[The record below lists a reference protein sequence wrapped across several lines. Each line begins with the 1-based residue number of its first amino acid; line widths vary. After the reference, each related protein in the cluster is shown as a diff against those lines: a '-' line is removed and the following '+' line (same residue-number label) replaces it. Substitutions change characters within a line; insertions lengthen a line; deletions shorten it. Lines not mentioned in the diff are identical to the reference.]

1 MKCLARSLLPL
12 ISLCCA
18 PTVFAADWIYAVR
31 PGDTLIDI
39 GEAYL
44 RRAGDWPQLQSLNAV
59 DDPRRLM
66 PGTRLRIPLE
76 LLRRD
81 AAVATVIHVRGEVSR
96 TDQGGQS
103 VRLAAGGTLQTG
115 DVLATAADSNASLRF
130 VDGSRLLVSEQS
142 RITLARLQQYGA
154 TGMAETIIRLH
165 EGEVSNRVEPQ
176 RQPAARY
183 RVETEA
189 LNLGVRGTEFRAGV
203 SANGAAQGE
212 VLQGRVQAGA
222 PRTARSLT
230 LNAGYGTVARP
241 GEAPA
246 AARAL
251 APAPVLEAAAGRIE
265 HLPVRFGWQV
275 AAGVTHWRAQLYQA
289 DSDDVLLRDSVL
301 ETPAVNWADLPD
313 GRYRL
318 RVRALTGDGLEG
330 LDGEHVFELAAQPVA
345 PLALQP
351 QAGQTVRGDAPLL
364 RWTRPLGV
372 RSYRLQLADNPAFD
386 PVRLDL
392 NGLSDAELRSELPPG
407 DYFWR
412 LASVDDAGRQG
423 PFGFT
428 QSFRLRPL
436 PARPALEEP
445 QQEDGE
451 MLLRWRAGEAGL
463 GWRVQLAR
471 DAEFTDLVADER
483 VGEPAFRLPKDKGG
497 TCYLRVQA
505 IDRDGVAGPFSQA
518 QQIDMPSA
526 FPLWPLLLLPVL
538 LTL

>member
-1 MKCLARSLLPL
+1 MKCFARCLLPL

-18 PTVFAADWIYAVR
+18 PTVLAADWIYAVR

-96 TDQGGQS
+96 TGQDGQP

-154 TGMAETIIRLH
+154 TGMAETVIRLH
-165 EGEVSNRVEPQ
+165 QGEVSNRVEPQ

-203 SANGAAQGE
+203 SADGAAQGE

-222 PRTARSLT
+222 PRAARSLM

-265 HLPVRFGWQV
+265 HLPVRFRWQ
-275 AAGVTHWRAQLYQA
+275 AAEAVTHWRAQLYQA
-289 DSDDVLLRDSVL
+289 DSDDVLLRDKVL
-301 ETPAVNWADLPD
+301 ETPMVSWADLPD

-330 LDGEHVFELAAQPVA
+330 LDGEQVFELAAQPVA

-351 QAGQTVRGDAPLL
+351 QAGQTVRGDVLL
-364 RWTRPLGV
+364 RWARPLGV

-392 NGLSDAELRSELPPG
+392 SGLSDVELRPELPPG

-412 LASVDDAGRQG
+412 LASVDDGGRQG

-428 QSFRLRPL
+428 QSFGLRPL
-436 PARPALEEP
+436 PASPALDEP

-451 MLLRWRAGEAGL
+451 TLLRWRAAEDGL
-463 GWRVQLAR
+463 VWRVQLAR
-471 DAEFTDLVADER
+471 DEGFTDLVADER
-483 VGEPAFRLPKDKGG
+483 VDEPVFRLPKDKGG